1 MRYSVIEGGEV
12 VNIIELD
19 PDIAGTWAKAAGV
32 TVRPW
37 EEGDDL
43 PPSPAPEYPAADTLE
58 ALADEAVTVDG
69 ANALRAIA
77 QLVRDGAL

>member
-1 MRYSVIEGGEV
+1 MKFSVLDGSEV

-19 PDIAGTWAKAAGV
+19 PDTAASWAKAAGV

-43 PPSPAPEYPAADTLE
+43 PPAPAPTSPAADALE

-69 ANALRAIA
+69 ATALRAIA